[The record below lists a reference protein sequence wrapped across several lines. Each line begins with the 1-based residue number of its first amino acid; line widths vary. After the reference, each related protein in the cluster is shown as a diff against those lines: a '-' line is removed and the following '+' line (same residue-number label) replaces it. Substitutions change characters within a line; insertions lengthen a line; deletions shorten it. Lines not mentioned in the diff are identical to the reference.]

1 MHPMPRPTRPRAT
14 REQRDAL
21 TSPLRL
27 EILGQFTGP
36 TPLSVRD
43 LAERMGR
50 TPHSIYYHVHL
61 MARIGLLR
69 EVGRR
74 EAGGRGEALYRPVR
88 DTVTLDAADPGA
100 GLAIQRTMAAAFR
113 MAERDLEAALESAPA
128 HPRLLTMRPPVTTSW
143 GTGGRLH
150 FRATPRVLKEVRR
163 HLRAALEIV
172 QREARR
178 GAGGKQGPLY
188 SLTLAL
194 LPLRSRNH
202 PEGDA

>member
-1 MHPMPRPTRPRAT
+1 MPRTRPRAT

-61 MARIGLLR
+61 MARVGLLR

-74 EAGGRGEALYRPVR
+74 DSGGRSEALYQPAREEVA
-88 DTVTLDAADPGA
+88 LDATDPGA
-100 GLAIQRTMAAAFR
+100 GLAIRRTMGAAFR
-113 MAERDLEAALESAPA
+113 MAERDLESALESAPGD
-128 HPRLLTMRPPVTTSW
+128 PRLLGMR
-143 GTGGRLH
+143 GH
-150 FRATPRVLKEVRR
+150 FRATPRVLKQVRR
-163 HLRAALEIV
+163 HLEAALEIV

-178 GAGGKQGPLY
+178 GAGPKQGALY

-194 LPLRSRNH
+194 LPLRGRSQ
-202 PEGDA
+202 PEGES

>member
-1 MHPMPRPTRPRAT
+1 MTPRPTRPRTT

-36 TPLSVRD
+36 APLSVRD

-61 MARIGLLR
+61 MARVGLLR
-69 EVGRR
+69 EVGQRR
-74 EAGGRGEALYRPVR
+74 EGGGRGEALYQPARER
-88 DTVTLDAADPGA
+88 FGLDAADPEA
-100 GLAIQRTMAAAFR
+100 GLAIRRTMGAAFR
-113 MAERDLEAALESAPA
+113 MAERDLEAALESAPDD
-128 HPRLLTMRPPVTTSW
+128 PRLIGMRA
-143 GTGGRLH
+143 H
-150 FRATPRVLKEVRR
+150 FRATPRVLQQVRR
-163 HLRAALEIV
+163 HIEAALEIV

-178 GAGGKQGPLY
+178 GAGRKRGPVY

-194 LPLRSRNH
+194 LPLRGRSQ
-202 PEGDA
+202 PEEDG

>member
-1 MHPMPRPTRPRAT
+1 MPRPTRRSAT
-14 REQRDAL
+14 REQREAL

-27 EILGQFTGP
+27 EILGQFTEP

-43 LAERMGR
+43 LAQRMGR

-61 MARIGLLR
+61 MARVGLLR

-74 EAGGRGEALYRPVR
+74 REGGGRSEAWYRPARAAVR
-88 DTVTLDAADPGA
+88 IDSAEPGA
-100 GLAIQRTMAAAFR
+100 GSAIQRTMAAAFR
-113 MAERDLEAALESAPA
+113 MAERDLESALEPA
-128 HPRLLTMRPPVTTSW
+128 GRRPPADQRLPA
-143 GTGGRLH
+143 GRLH

-163 HLRAALEIV
+163 HLQAAMEVV

-178 GAGGKQGPLY
+178 GSSQAAPLY

-194 LPLRSRNH
+194 LPLRGRNQT
-202 PEGDA
+202 EGYT

>member
-1 MHPMPRPTRPRAT
+1 LIIFNILVTLHPMPRPTRHRAT
-14 REQRDAL
+14 REQREAL

-36 TPLSVRD
+36 KPLSVRD

-61 MARIGLLR
+61 MTRLGLLR

-74 EAGGRGEALYRPVR
+74 EGGGRSEALIQPAV
-88 DTVTLDAADPGA
+88 DKVALDAADPEA
-100 GLAIQRTMAAAFR
+100 GLAIRRTMGAAFR
-113 MAERDLEAALESAPA
+113 MAERDLEAALESAPGD
-128 HPRLLTMRPPVTTSW
+128 PRLFGMR
-143 GTGGRLH
+143 GH
-150 FRATPRVLKEVRR
+150 FRATPRVLRQVRR
-163 HLRAALEIV
+163 HLEAALEIV

-178 GAGGKQGPLY
+178 GPGRKPGPLY

-194 LPLRSRNH
+194 LPLRGRNQ

>member
-1 MHPMPRPTRPRAT
+1 MPRPRHHRAT
-14 REQRDAL
+14 REQREAL

-36 TPLSVRD
+36 KPLSVRD

-61 MARIGLLR
+61 MTRIGLLR

-74 EAGGRGEALYRPVR
+74 QGGGRSEARYQPAPHKVA
-88 DTVTLDAADPGA
+88 LDAADPEA
-100 GLAIQRTMAAAFR
+100 GLAIRRTMGAAFR
-113 MAERDLEAALESAPA
+113 MAERDLEAALQSAPDD
-128 HPRLLTMRPPVTTSW
+128 PRLLGMR
-143 GTGGRLH
+143 GH
-150 FRATPRVLKEVRR
+150 FRATPKVLRQVRR
-163 HLRAALEIV
+163 HLQAALEIV

-178 GAGGKQGPLY
+178 GTGGKHGSLY

-194 LPLRSRNH
+194 LPLRGRSQ

>member
-1 MHPMPRPTRPRAT
+1 MPRPTRHRVT
-14 REQRDAL
+14 REQRQAL

-36 TPLSVRD
+36 KPLSVRD

-74 EAGGRGEALYRPVR
+74 EGGGRSEALYQPAR
-88 DTVTLDAADPGA
+88 DTVALHAADPGD
-100 GLAIQRTMAAAFR
+100 GLAIRRTMGAAFR
-113 MAERDLEAALESAPA
+113 MAERDLEAALESAPGD
-128 HPRLLTMRPPVTTSW
+128 PRLFGMR
-143 GTGGRLH
+143 GH
-150 FRATPRVLKEVRR
+150 FRATPRVLQQVRR
-163 HLRAALEIV
+163 HLEAALEIV

-178 GAGGKQGPLY
+178 GAGPKQGPLY
-188 SLTLAL
+188 SLTVAL
-194 LPLRSRNH
+194 LPLRGRDQT
-202 PEGDA
+202 EGDA

>member
-1 MHPMPRPTRPRAT
+1 MPRPTRHRAT

-36 TPLSVRD
+36 KPLAVRD

-61 MARIGLLR
+61 MTRIGLLR

-74 EAGGRGEALYRPVR
+74 EGGGRSEALYQPTRNEVA
-88 DTVTLDAADPGA
+88 LDAADPEA
-100 GLAIQRTMAAAFR
+100 GLAIRRTMGAAFR
-113 MAERDLEAALESAPA
+113 MAERDLEAALESAPGD
-128 HPRLLTMRPPVTTSW
+128 PRLLGMR
-143 GTGGRLH
+143 GH
-150 FRATPRVLKEVRR
+150 FRATPRVLQQVRH
-163 HLRAALEIV
+163 HLQAALEIV

-178 GAGGKQGPLY
+178 GAGRKQGPLY

-194 LPLRSRNH
+194 LPLRGRNQ
-202 PEGDA
+202 PEEDA

>member
-1 MHPMPRPTRPRAT
+1 MPRPTRPRVT

-61 MARIGLLR
+61 MSRIRLLR

-74 EAGGRGEALYRPVR
+74 EGGGRGEALYQPVR
-88 DTVTLDAADPGA
+88 DEVALDAADPGA
-100 GLAIQRTMAAAFR
+100 GLAIQRTMGAAFR

-128 HPRLLTMRPPVTTSW
+128 DPRLFGMRA
-143 GTGGRLH
+143 H
-150 FRATPRVLKEVRR
+150 FRAPPSVLKQVRR
-163 HLRAALEIV
+163 HLQAALEIV

-178 GAGGKQGPLY
+178 GAGRKQGPLY

-194 LPLRSRNH
+194 LPLRGRDQT
-202 PEGDA
+202 EGDT

>member
-1 MHPMPRPTRPRAT
+1 MPKHGRPARRAT
-14 REQRDAL
+14 REQREAL

-36 TPLSVRD
+36 APLSVRD

-61 MARIGLLR
+61 MAGSGLLR

-74 EAGGRGEALYRPVR
+74 EGGGRSEALYRPVR
-88 DTVTLDAADPGA
+88 ETVTLDAADPAA
-100 GLAIQRTMAAAFR
+100 GSAIRRTMAAAFR
-113 MAERDLEAALESAPA
+113 MAERDLEAALESAVGRPGSD
-128 HPRLLTMRPPVTTSW
+128 PPLLAT
-143 GTGGRLH
+143 RLH
-150 FRATPRVLKEVRR
+150 FRVTPEGLRKVRH
-163 HLRAALEIV
+163 HLEAAIRLV

-178 GAGGKQGPLY
+178 GARREAGALH

-194 LPLRSRNH
+194 LPLRGRN
-202 PEGDA
+202 EAGGDA

>member
-1 MHPMPRPTRPRAT
+1 MPRPARPRVT
-14 REQRDAL
+14 REQREAL
-21 TSPLRL
+21 TSPLRV

-61 MARIGLLR
+61 LARVGLLR

-74 EAGGRGEALYRPVR
+74 EGGGRSEALYQPVR
-88 DTVTLDAADPGA
+88 DRVGLDAADPGA
-100 GLAIQRTMAAAFR
+100 GLAIRRTMGAAFR
-113 MAERDLEAALESAPA
+113 MAERDLEAALESAPGD
-128 HPRLLTMRPPVTTSW
+128 PRLFGMRA
-143 GTGGRLH
+143 H
-150 FRATPRVLKEVRR
+150 FRAPPRVLKQVRR
-163 HLRAALEIV
+163 HLQAALEIV

-178 GAGGKQGPLY
+178 GAGRDQGPLY

-194 LPLRSRNH
+194 LPLRGRSQ
-202 PEGDA
+202 PEGKA

>member
-1 MHPMPRPTRPRAT
+1 MTARRTQRGAT
-14 REQRDAL
+14 REQREAL

-61 MARIGLLR
+61 LARVGLLR
-69 EVGRR
+69 EVGPR
-74 EAGGRGEALYRPVR
+74 AGGAGRSEARYQPVR
-88 DTVTLDAADPGA
+88 DTIKLDAQPGSEDT
-100 GLAIQRTMAAAFR
+100 IRRTMAAAFR
-113 MAERDLEAALESAPA
+113 MAERDLDTALESAGRRAPA
-128 HPRLLTMRPPVTTSW
+128 DPPGLAT
-143 GTGGRLH
+143 RLH
-150 FRATPRVLKEVRR
+150 FRATPRVVKQVRR
-163 HLRAALEIV
+163 HLQAAIELL

-178 GAGGKQGPLY
+178 GAGQRNGSMY

-194 LPLRSRNH
+194 LPLRGRSQT
-202 PEGDA
+202 EGDA

>member
-1 MHPMPRPTRPRAT
+1 MRPRPPRRGAT
-14 REQRDAL
+14 REQREAL

-61 MARIGLLR
+61 LARVGLLR
-69 EVGRR
+69 EVRPR
-74 EAGGRGEALYRPVR
+74 AGGAGRSEALYQPTQ
-88 DTVTLDAADPGA
+88 DTITLDAEPGA
-100 GLAIQRTMAAAFR
+100 EDSMRRTMAAAFR
-113 MAERDLEAALESAPA
+113 MALRDLDTALESADRRAPGD
-128 HPRLLTMRPPVTTSW
+128 PPGLAT
-143 GTGGRLH
+143 RLH
-150 FRATPRVLKEVRR
+150 FRATPRVVKEVRR
-163 HLRAALEIV
+163 HLQAAIELV

-178 GAGGKQGPLY
+178 GAGRKTGSMY

-194 LPLRSRNH
+194 LPLRGRNQS
-202 PEGDA
+202 EGDA

>member
-1 MHPMPRPTRPRAT
+1 MPRPTRHRAT
-14 REQRDAL
+14 REQREAL

-36 TPLSVRD
+36 KPLTVRD

-61 MARIGLLR
+61 MTRIGLLR

-74 EAGGRGEALYRPVR
+74 EGGGRSEAHYQPAR
-88 DTVTLDAADPGA
+88 DEVALDAADPGA
-100 GLAIQRTMAAAFR
+100 GLAIRRTMAAAFR
-113 MAERDLEAALESAPA
+113 MAERDLEAALESAPGD
-128 HPRLLTMRPPVTTSW
+128 PRLLGMR
-143 GTGGRLH
+143 GH
-150 FRATPRVLKEVRR
+150 FRATPRVLQQVRR
-163 HLRAALEIV
+163 HLEAALEIV

-178 GAGGKQGPLY
+178 GAGRKQGPLY

-194 LPLRSRNH
+194 LPLRGRNQ
-202 PEGDA
+202 PEEDT

>member
-1 MHPMPRPTRPRAT
+1 MPRPTRHRAT
-14 REQRDAL
+14 REQRDSL

-36 TPLSVRD
+36 KPLSVRD

-61 MARIGLLR
+61 MTRIGLLQ

-74 EAGGRGEALYRPVR
+74 EGGGRSEALYQPAR
-88 DTVTLDAADPGA
+88 DEVALDAADPGA
-100 GLAIQRTMAAAFR
+100 GLAIRRTMGAAFR
-113 MAERDLEAALESAPA
+113 MAERDLEAALESAPGD
-128 HPRLLTMRPPVTTSW
+128 PRLLGMRA
-143 GTGGRLH
+143 H
-150 FRATPRVLKEVRR
+150 FRATPRVLQQVRR
-163 HLRAALEIV
+163 HLQAALEIV

-178 GAGGKQGPLY
+178 GAGRKQGPLY

-194 LPLRSRNH
+194 LPLRGRNQ